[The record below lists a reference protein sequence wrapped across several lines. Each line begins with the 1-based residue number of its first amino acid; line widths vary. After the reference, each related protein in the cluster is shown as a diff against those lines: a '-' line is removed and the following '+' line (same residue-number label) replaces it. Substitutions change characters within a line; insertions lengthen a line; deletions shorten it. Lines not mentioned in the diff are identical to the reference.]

1 MTGDFCVHKINIIVR
16 NSNSQIYKY
25 EDKKILLCVGA
36 GLWNEF
42 LWFIFF
48 IIFCDWFLCRKPK
61 TTWNVSILASP
72 DTHFVWQNATGQ
84 GKMPLKPLKYI
95 LSVRKIP
102 RNAKVMW
109 QCFTLMWHFRKS
121 DVTMHHIDVTFLTP
135 YLKVMWQCFTLM
147 WQFRRS
153 DVTMHHFDVTF
164 FTSYLKVMW
173 QCFTLIWHFRKS
185 DVTMHHF
192 DVTILDAINPII
204 CSYFL

>member
-72 DTHFVWQNATGQ
+72 DTHFIWQNATGQ

-109 QCFTLMWHFRKS
+109 Q
-121 DVTMHHIDVTFLTP
+121 
-135 YLKVMWQCFTLM
+135 
-147 WQFRRS
+147 FRRS
-153 DVTMHHFDVTF
+153 DVTMHHFDVTHTYMF
-164 FTSYLKVMW
+164 LNYSRL
-173 QCFTLIWHFRKS
+173 CFRS
-185 DVTMHHF
+185 CNMMF
-192 DVTILDAINPII
+192 DKN
-204 CSYFL
+204 